1 MSFEDALQRAR
12 EILGISETVS
22 KLVDASALEAF
33 CAELMGYYNG
43 KLDTKVSKGGYA
55 GTAQDLKSEIDAINY
70 QFEKVTKEEV
80 KNIIDGIV

>member
-1 MSFEDALQRAR
+1 MSFEGALQRAR
-12 EILGISETVS
+12 EILGISVSVS

-43 KLDTKVSKGGYA
+43 ELKTKLSKGGYT
-55 GTAQDLKSEIDAINY
+55 GTAQDLKSEIDAIGH

-80 KNIIDGIV
+80 KNIIDSIV